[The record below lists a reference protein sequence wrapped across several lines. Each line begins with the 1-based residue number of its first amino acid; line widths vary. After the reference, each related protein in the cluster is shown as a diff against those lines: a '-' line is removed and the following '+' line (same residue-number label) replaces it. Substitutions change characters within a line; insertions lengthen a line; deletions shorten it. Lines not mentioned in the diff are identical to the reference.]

1 MEPVQITSPLNVPAE
16 FLATL
21 VEISEEINSSLDLDE
36 VLKKTATL
44 VKRLVDYE
52 MFGVM
57 LLDEGTQRLYH
68 RFTIG
73 YGEQASKDWQIP
85 LGQGITG
92 TAAATA
98 RPVRVADVRQHPR
111 YLNIIASVRSELVVP
126 PIVKCQLLGAL
137 DTQSTHLGHSTR

>member
-1 MEPVQITSPLNVPAE
+1 MSRTCSKYMDPVETKTSLDMPAE
-16 FLATL
+16 ILATL
-21 VEISEEINSSLDLDE
+21 VEISEEINSSLALDE

-52 MFGVM
+52 IFGVM
-57 LLDEGTQRLYH
+57 LLDESTQRLYH

-92 TAAATA
+92 TAAGSG
-98 RPVRVADVRQHPR
+98 RPGRRA
-111 YLNIIASVRSELVVP
+111 AACE
-126 PIVKCQLLGAL
+126 G
-137 DTQSTHLGHSTR
+137 